1 MRPTVPL
8 PFFGHLQ
15 PRVEVVGVYPVEA
28 EELCHL
34 IELIV
39 HESKGPFDT
48 GLFCQEDPNLER
60 ADWQVA
66 YDEKVLDW
74 AGTGI
79 LADGFDLTPD
89 SEIWSG
95 DVRLCFFLH
104 YVDLSKPLE
113 TPFGA
118 VELPEPTPRPARL
131 DQVEYWP
138 PD

>member
-1 MRPTVPL
+1 M
-8 PFFGHLQ
+8 
-15 PRVEVVGVYPVEA
+15 EVLGIYPVEA
-28 EELCHL
+28 EEPCHL

-39 HESKGPFDT
+39 HESNGPFDT

-60 ADWQVA
+60 ANWQVA

-74 AGTGI
+74 AGTAI
-79 LADGFDLTPD
+79 LADAFDLELD

-104 YVDLSKPLE
+104 YVDLSRPLQ
-113 TPFGA
+113 TPFGTVA
-118 VELPEPTPRPARL
+118 LPEPMPRPDRL
-131 DQVEYWP
+131 GPVEYWP